1 MVSKSLKM
9 MSIKRNQ
16 LIYQNDLFQM
26 LIFLEEKTLTGI
38 VKDGVKDILSGICS
52 SKRIKEIS
60 IEVVILSSFI

>member
-38 VKDGVKDILSGICS
+38 AQDGVKDILSGICS
-52 SKRIKEIS
+52 SKRP
-60 IEVVILSSFI
+60 